1 MQSTPPQEQRD
12 RGRRR
17 QRRTAATM
25 ATTCTKITAAIAT
38 DIAVTAIPVTTTAT
52 DGVMVAKSIITV
64 AVALPGGEEFHE
76 GRVGRLT
83 VQAMHYG
90 KHVLQEVRGVP
101 NRMIVLPGMPS
112 CAPHLPRVPDLPRC
126 PPLPRVPGVS
136 SMLTMMSTV

>member
-17 QRRTAATM
+17 QRRTAATT
-25 ATTCTKITAAIAT
+25 ATTCTKITAAIVT
-38 DIAVTAIPVTTTAT
+38 DIAVTAITVTTTAT
-52 DGVMVAKSIITV
+52 DSGMVVKAITV

-101 NRMIVLPGMPS
+101 NTP
-112 CAPHLPRVPDLPRC
+112 
-126 PPLPRVPGVS
+126 
-136 SMLTMMSTV
+136 